1 VTVTHRGQTSAGPLQ
16 APYPTGTILGSL
28 SGSYHFYV
36 VDKGSAPL
44 QVDGPGETWLKPGAG
59 PIGFSIQAPE
69 GWTNLTVHRTTVM
82 PGFLLEDVTGNDLS
96 FTYDAPTLAQ
106 TFPNLDLEDRDGV
119 MGVDT
124 ITLSVLLQ
132 GLDAEGN
139 PQFRARQLLLQGEQL
154 MRPLQ
159 KRSDDMFGS
168 DFER

>member
-1 VTVTHRGQTSAGPLQ
+1 
-16 APYPTGTILGSL
+16 
-28 SGSYHFYV
+28 
-36 VDKGSAPL
+36 
-44 QVDGPGETWLKPGAG
+44 
-59 PIGFSIQAPE
+59 
-69 GWTNLTVHRTTVM
+69 
-82 PGFLLEDVTGNDLS
+82 LEDVTGNDLS